1 MKDLHL
7 EAGLVST
14 KNEEGEVEYI
24 GTRKEWQKF
33 EDLEKKE
40 LSNCCGASLIG
51 GVQCEKCG
59 ANGLEEP
66 ADEDE
71 VREGEKVD
79 EDDEDF
85 DDARESVL
93 REEAKIAYTL

>member
-40 LSNCCGASLIG
+40 
-51 GVQCEKCG
+51 
-59 ANGLEEP
+59 P
-66 ADEDE
+66 ADDDE
-71 VREGEKVD
+71 VREGEKI
-79 EDDEDF
+79 EY
-85 DDARESVL
+85 DDASESVL
-93 REEAKIAYTL
+93 REEAKIASDFWNGMSEEESIEFSRNI